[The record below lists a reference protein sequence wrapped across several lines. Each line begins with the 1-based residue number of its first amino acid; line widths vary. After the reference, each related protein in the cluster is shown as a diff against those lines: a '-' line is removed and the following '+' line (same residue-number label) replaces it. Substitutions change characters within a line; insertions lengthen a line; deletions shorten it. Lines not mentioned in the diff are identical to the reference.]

1 MNVPSVSVTRPSHF
15 EPGAYYVIKG
25 TAPETNVPIPT
36 QVFHCRSVVMRDS
49 ATGRLFVRG
58 VTFLDVGGNP
68 RQLFGPLYLDSI
80 GIFEG
85 FSSVQDWATNA
96 KLSPL
101 VERDIHVE
109 RVNADF
115 VKRLCDHE

>member
-25 TAPETNVPIPT
+25 TAPGTNIPIPT
-36 QVFHCRSVVMRDS
+36 QVFHCRSAVMRDT

-58 VTFLDVGGNP
+58 CTFLDAGNGP
-68 RQLFGPLYLDSI
+68 RRLFGPLYLDSV
-80 GIFEG
+80 GVFEG
-85 FSSVQDWATNA
+85 FSSVQDWATDG

-109 RVNADF
+109 RVDAGFMQRVCNG
-115 VKRLCDHE
+115 